1 VVVVI
6 ASSHLIRAAGL
17 LLGAG
22 LAVALLVAARPAAEL
37 TAAPA
42 SAGITVPTTGELEVT
57 PAAPKRALAAES
69 IRPGDGGQQGSF
81 SIRNQTGTELAV
93 SFAADGG
100 STELDGL
107 LRLRLTAGEALAD
120 TTLQGLRK
128 GTATPLTLPS
138 GAQRE
143 VRVRA
148 WIPASISSGYA
159 GRRAEFELMPKVTE
173 VGG

>member
-22 LAVALLVAARPAAEL
+22 IAIALLVAARPASEL
-37 TAAPA
+37 TSAPA
-42 SAGITVPTTGELEVT
+42 SVRISVPATGELEAS
-57 PAAPKRALAAES
+57 PMAPQPALATQA
-69 IRPGDGGQQGSF
+69 IRPGEPAGTGSF
-81 SIRNQTGTELAV
+81 TVRNQTGTDLQVA
-93 SFAADGG
+93 FAADGG

-107 LRLRLTAGEALAD
+107 LRVRLSAGRTLAD
-120 TTLQGLRK
+120 TTLQGIRK

-148 WIPASISSGYA
+148 WIPGSISSGYE
-159 GRRAEFELMPKVTE
+159 GRRAEFELTPEVTE